1 MQVARLLFYQDFPS
15 LPKRNPFT
23 ISCHPAKLT
32 IPAEAFRAKYWVVVL
47 FLFFFFPNQMVQ
59 QLQKKRVKTKGE
71 KKPWLPVIK
80 DR

>member
-1 MQVARLLFYQDFPS
+1 MQELLAHMQVARLLFYQDFPS

-47 FLFFFFPNQMVQ
+47 FLFFFP
-59 QLQKKRVKTKGE
+59 
-71 KKPWLPVIK
+71 
-80 DR
+80 